1 MRLLLIIL
9 STILA
14 ILGVAMSILPFGSI
28 ALIPIILSFALGLI
42 AFKMANKEGKS
53 VTVIKVIFFL
63 IIIAVGLTIYNTLQP
78 NEIIEDS
85 ESIEKEKIS
94 DEDMEELESIE
105 IED

>member
-28 ALIPIILSFALGLI
+28 ALIPIVLSFVFGLI

-53 VTVIKVIFFL
+53 VTLIKVIFFL
-63 IIIAVGLTIYNTLQP
+63 IIIATGLTIYNTFQP
-78 NEIIEDS
+78 NEIVEDS
-85 ESIEKEKIS
+85 ESVENEKIS